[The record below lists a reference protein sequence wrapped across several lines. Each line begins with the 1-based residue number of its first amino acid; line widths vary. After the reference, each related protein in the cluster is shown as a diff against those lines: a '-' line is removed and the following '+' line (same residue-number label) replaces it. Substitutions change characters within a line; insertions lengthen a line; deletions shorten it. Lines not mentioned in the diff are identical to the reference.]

1 MKIILEKED
10 VLKLMYNAMANGG
23 LVELQHSGV
32 SLEIDSNQY
41 SKAKD
46 KLLERNSG
54 IICREDVWLEVFKN
68 YGLLFIDEEGGEE
81 LDVLTVDLALQNLQE
96 AIDTDLTHDRF
107 NYMIDS
113 LKEDG
118 QDDAY
123 THWYI
128 LQMALYKDVI
138 FG

>member
-1 MKIILEKED
+1 MKIVLEQED
-10 VLKLMYNAMANGG
+10 VFKLMYNAMANGG

-41 SKAKD
+41 SKAKE
-46 KLLERNSG
+46 KLLERNSS
-54 IICREDVWLEVFKN
+54 IISREDVWLEVFKTD
-68 YGLLFIDEEGGEE
+68 GLFFIDEEGGEE
-81 LDVLTVDLALQNLQE
+81 LDVLTVDLALRNLQE

-107 NYMIDS
+107 NYIIDS
-113 LKEDG
+113 LREDG

-128 LQMALYKDVI
+128 LQMALYKDII

>member
-1 MKIILEKED
+1 MKIVIEQED
-10 VLKLMYNAMANGG
+10 VFKLMYNAMANGG

-54 IICREDVWLEVFKN
+54 IIFREDVWLEVFKN
-68 YGLLFIDEEGGEE
+68 YGLLFIDEEGGEK
-81 LDVLTVDLALQNLQE
+81 LDVLTVDLALRNLQE
-96 AIDTDLTHDRF
+96 AIDTDLTNGRF
-107 NYMIDS
+107 TYIIDS
-113 LKEDG
+113 LNEDG

-128 LQMALYKDVI
+128 LQMAIYKDVI

>member
-1 MKIILEKED
+1 MKIILEQED
-10 VLKLMYNAMANGG
+10 VFKLMYNAMANGG

-96 AIDTDLTHDRF
+96 AIDTDLTNGRF
-107 NYMIDS
+107 TYIIDS

-123 THWYI
+123 THCYI